1 MPEVHIRKDVF
12 EQLRGE
18 GITTADQVNEILRS
32 YISSRNMP
40 NRFAGEEIH
49 LNQYHEHGNAD

>member
-1 MPEVHIRKDVF
+1 MPEVHIKKDVF

-18 GITTADQVNEILRS
+18 GITTADQVNEILMN

-40 NRFAGEEIH
+40 HRFAGDEVH

>member
-12 EQLRGE
+12 EQLQGQ
-18 GITTADQVNEILRS
+18 GITTADQVNEILQS
-32 YISSRNMP
+32 YLSSKNI
-40 NRFAGEEIH
+40 NARFGGEELH